1 MGCSCSSDQL
11 TLEDLELDELKNIN
25 SEYIKLHK
33 QISNKNTKIDEHIY
47 LVETDFFQKLC
58 ENFSINLSD
67 VENLNIDI
75 VNSEI
80 ENFPNNLRFPRIKII
95 ENQDEIKTP
104 DIELITEKILEL
116 LNMKKFKYIDKNVE
130 FKKLQ
135 DEKIELVFKN
145 GTKITIIYTK
155 EKIPFKVN
163 NNENYNLKNK
173 DHLSNQNNV
182 IANQNPIIYNNN
194 SSLNNAILK
203 YENFYLYYSQLFN
216 DLKEL
221 DNLMKSQIDSSKIYN
236 DYVIISKANYNYL
249 TKLFENNN
257 LFYSSDIIDSYEK
270 ITPITKVDN
279 IIDNVIDI
287 RIEKYIKDDSFLHL
301 DMKLVINTDLNYLEN
316 FILIKKDL
324 LKKFGVDENKMI
336 NNIFDIF
343 IGENYIYI
351 DIDKKMHNKIIICS
365 RDKFFFNTNIII
377 KCLEKLYFE
386 NEVIKYIKNKGGFE
400 YFFSKKG
407 FDINNKNHFRDFDEE
422 TPIGEIR
429 IINYKSNIIDTN
441 DTVEEK
447 ETKINLL
454 YEQIIISLN
463 SIKQLSGYLNEKEI
477 NLLLNKYIYD
487 LTPKNEN
494 DTKNNK
500 SNDDL
505 LIKDKDLQEIENLIK
520 LRNKNNFKDIIDT
533 ILDII
538 HLKLG
543 GKKIDEND
551 EGNDR
556 NYICDTFKNN
566 FNEIN
571 NTIIKNLFFGIIL
584 NTTIPI
590 CCKEKFYKCDLS
602 KFIYLNHEKIKNYN
616 NLNDIL
622 ENWDFSETNLYFCQR
637 CYSDNEA
644 DIKKVFIEYPNIL
657 IIILNDEKEK
667 EKKSIE
673 FPFELDISKFAFKYK
688 LINVI
693 SSPYI
698 YKDFKNIK
706 CENNKWI
713 LLDKTNKKL
722 NQEELKLYTKYPR
735 VFFYEKIKKGQKEIE
750 LDTKTEKKVDDFFNA
765 SIITK
770 TLKPN
775 DTRINNSMRC
785 FIDNIVE
792 SNNDF
797 ELIKRNN
804 NNNTKIEENEYNN
817 LNNVNKNNL
826 RYDIKNTEENQNN
839 GLININIIN
848 SKNKPL
854 NGEFKKNDNQSY
866 ANVDNKIINE
876 YYDNDNMNDDAA
888 CKDNKKEINVNK
900 DFTHNLEKN
909 FNNNINNN

>member
-1 MGCSCSSDQL
+1 MGCSCSRNQS
-11 TLEDLELDELKNIN
+11 TLEDMELDELKNIR
-25 SEYIKLHK
+25 SDYIKLHK
-33 QISNKNTKIDEHIY
+33 QISNKNTKIDENIY

-58 ENFSINLSD
+58 ENFSINLNNI
-67 VENLNIDI
+67 ENLNDDI
-75 VNSEI
+75 LNSEI
-80 ENFPNNLRFPRIKII
+80 KKFPNNLRFPLIKII

-104 DIELITEKILEL
+104 NIELITEKILEL
-116 LNMKKFKYIDKNVE
+116 LKFLKLDEIKYIDKNVE

-182 IANQNPIIYNNN
+182 IANQNPIIYN
-194 SSLNNAILK
+194 SSLNNEILK

-279 IIDNVIDI
+279 IIDIER
-287 RIEKYIKDDSFLHL
+287 RIKKYIKDDSFLQL
-301 DMKLVINTDLNYLEN
+301 DMKLVINTNLNYLEN

-343 IGENYIYI
+343 IGENHIYI

-386 NEVIKYIKNKGGFE
+386 NEVIKFIKNKGGFE

-407 FDINNKNHFRDFDEE
+407 FDMNNKNHFRDFDEE

-441 DTVEEK
+441 NTVEEK
-447 ETKINLL
+447 ETKINLF

-463 SIKQLSGYLNEKEI
+463 SIKQLSDYLNEKEI
-477 NLLLNKYIYD
+477 KFLLNKYIYD
-487 LTPKNEN
+487 LSPKNEN
-494 DTKNNK
+494 DIENNK

-505 LIKDKDLQEIENLIK
+505 LIKDKNLQEIENLIK

-543 GKKIDEND
+543 GKKIDENVD

-556 NYICDTFKNN
+556 NYICDTFQNN

-590 CCKEKFYKCDLS
+590 CCKEKIYKCDLS
-602 KFIYLNHEKIKNYN
+602 KFIYLNHENVKNYN
-616 NLNDIL
+616 NLIDIL

-804 NNNTKIEENEYNN
+804 NNSTKIEENESNN

-854 NGEFKKNDNQSY
+854 NGEFGKNDNQSY
-866 ANVDNKIINE
+866 ANVNNKIINE
-876 YYDNDNMNDDAA
+876 YYDNDNMKDDAA
-888 CKDNKKEINVNK
+888 FKDNKKEINVNK

>member
-58 ENFSINLSD
+58 ENFSINLNNI
-67 VENLNIDI
+67 ENLNDDI
-75 VNSEI
+75 LNSEI
-80 ENFPNNLRFPRIKII
+80 KKFPNNLRFPLIKII

-104 DIELITEKILEL
+104 NIELITEKILEL
-116 LNMKKFKYIDKNVE
+116 LKFLKLDEIKYIDKNVE

-155 EKIPFKVN
+155 EKIPFKVD
-163 NNENYNLKNK
+163 NNEKYNLKNK

-324 LKKFGVDENKMI
+324 LKKFGVDEKKMI

-386 NEVIKYIKNKGGFE
+386 NEVIKFIKNKGGFE

-429 IINYKSNIIDTN
+429 IINYKSNII
-441 DTVEEK
+441 
-447 ETKINLL
+447 L
-454 YEQIIISLN
+454 
-463 SIKQLSGYLNEKEI
+463 
-477 NLLLNKYIYD
+477 
-487 LTPKNEN
+487 
-494 DTKNNK
+494 
-500 SNDDL
+500 
-505 LIKDKDLQEIENLIK
+505 
-520 LRNKNNFKDIIDT
+520 
-533 ILDII
+533 
-538 HLKLG
+538 
-543 GKKIDEND
+543 
-551 EGNDR
+551 
-556 NYICDTFKNN
+556 
-566 FNEIN
+566 
-571 NTIIKNLFFGIIL
+571 
-584 NTTIPI
+584 
-590 CCKEKFYKCDLS
+590 
-602 KFIYLNHEKIKNYN
+602 
-616 NLNDIL
+616 
-622 ENWDFSETNLYFCQR
+622 
-637 CYSDNEA
+637 
-644 DIKKVFIEYPNIL
+644 
-657 IIILNDEKEK
+657 
-667 EKKSIE
+667 
-673 FPFELDISKFAFKYK
+673 
-688 LINVI
+688 
-693 SSPYI
+693 
-698 YKDFKNIK
+698 
-706 CENNKWI
+706 
-713 LLDKTNKKL
+713 
-722 NQEELKLYTKYPR
+722 
-735 VFFYEKIKKGQKEIE
+735 
-750 LDTKTEKKVDDFFNA
+750 
-765 SIITK
+765 
-770 TLKPN
+770 
-775 DTRINNSMRC
+775 
-785 FIDNIVE
+785 
-792 SNNDF
+792 
-797 ELIKRNN
+797 
-804 NNNTKIEENEYNN
+804 
-817 LNNVNKNNL
+817 
-826 RYDIKNTEENQNN
+826 
-839 GLININIIN
+839 
-848 SKNKPL
+848 
-854 NGEFKKNDNQSY
+854 
-866 ANVDNKIINE
+866 
-876 YYDNDNMNDDAA
+876 
-888 CKDNKKEINVNK
+888 
-900 DFTHNLEKN
+900 
-909 FNNNINNN
+909 